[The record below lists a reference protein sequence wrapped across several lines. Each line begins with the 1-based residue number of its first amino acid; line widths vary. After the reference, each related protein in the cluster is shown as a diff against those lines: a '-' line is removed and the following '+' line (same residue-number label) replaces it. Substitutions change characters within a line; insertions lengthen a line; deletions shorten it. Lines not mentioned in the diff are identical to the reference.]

1 VLAELQAYAQLT
13 SVGSYCV
20 VFDTIVEDMPPEFCV
35 GRPWSKGN
43 NPHSAATEYPRSHPE
58 FVIDKS
64 IHQRLQ
70 ITVAVDGYLKRV
82 A

>member
-1 VLAELQAYAQLT
+1 
-13 SVGSYCV
+13 
-20 VFDTIVEDMPPEFCV
+20 M
-35 GRPWSKGN
+35 
-43 NPHSAATEYPRSHPE
+43 TEYLRAHPE